1 MHEDHVAQ
9 LVYNFALKL
18 KDSKEYERQRK
29 KNESGKIK
37 DMPSKPYA

>member
-9 LVYNFALKL
+9 LVYSFALKL

-29 KNESGKIK
+29 KHESGNSKE
-37 DMPSKPYA
+37 MPSKPYA